1 MAAILIRRR
10 SANAPAID
18 SPAADSGRIEQ
29 MLERGAP
36 LAFVAGIVLNLFPGF
51 FPLIALK
58 DIAELDEGFA
68 TTVALVLGFYVI
80 MFALIEVP
88 LVGYLVAPAWT
99 AQATARLTSGC
110 ARMPRGSPPV
120 RSRSWASSSS
130 SAASS
135 TSSCEFPTAL
145 DTRRG
150 GGRGAGRDSG
160 ITGMVTSRGGR
171 VVGALLMANRQRNST
186 TAAPCFLAAPSA
198 GAPAA
203 TPACR
208 AVMAIAA
215 RRAGVSQG

>member
-1 MAAILIRRR
+1 MAELIPLAVASAFWPILLVVVLVALRAPHPVRLLASFLVAALLTTLTVGLVIIYALQGTDLVSTSRDSFDPAVQIAVGSIAIVAAILIRRR
-10 SANAPAID
+10 SANAPVVE

-99 AQATARLTSGC
+99 AQATARFNVWLREN
-110 ARMPRGSPPV
+110 A
-120 RSRSWASSSS
+120 SRLA
-130 SAASS
+130 
-135 TSSCEFPTAL
+135 
-145 DTRRG
+145 
-150 GGRGAGRDSG
+150 
-160 ITGMVTSRGGR
+160 
-171 VVGALLMANRQRNST
+171 VGALAIVGL
-186 TAAPCFLAAPSA
+186 FL
-198 GAPAA
+198 
-203 TPACR
+203 
-208 AVMAIAA
+208 V
-215 RRAGVSQG
+215 VSGIVNIFV